1 MEILSITE
9 ATSFIE
15 RLSALAKR
23 IPREVFHKAG
33 NLDCVTYVIVHDGTV
48 IYVGEGL
55 RKRATMQFET
65 RGKNSKALDDF
76 VAAHW
81 SNFEVYFAG
90 SNITKAVALA
100 FEGVLIQEF
109 RPQFN
114 MRPEALHASNE
125 IGRDT
130 FTDMHGAERLDYNFA
145 PKPPRYSHVA
155 LWKAFR
161 RDEIPADWII
171 TRVSGRPKWYRPD
184 TKPHEITH
192 FKSYPPVGGSVT
204 VADHRARN
212 EAAGISWNTI
222 KSILHW
228 DRLYPDDEGPI
239 ITITAPGQKL

>member
-1 MEILSITE
+1 
-9 ATSFIE
+9 
-15 RLSALAKR
+15 
-23 IPREVFHKAG
+23 
-33 NLDCVTYVIVHDGTV
+33 
-48 IYVGEGL
+48 
-55 RKRATMQFET
+55 
-65 RGKNSKALDDF
+65 
-76 VAAHW
+76 
-81 SNFEVYFAG
+81 
-90 SNITKAVALA
+90 
-100 FEGVLIQEF
+100 
-109 RPQFN
+109 
-114 MRPEALHASNE
+114 LHGANE

-130 FTDMHGAERLDYNFA
+130 FNDMHGAERLDYNFA

-161 RDEIPADWII
+161 RDEIPADWVI
-171 TRVSGRPKWYRPD
+171 TRVSGRPKWNRPD

-239 ITITAPGQKL
+239 INITAPGEKR